1 MWLERMPGAADPIR
15 GLDQVLRGSMKHL
28 SLVFCAGAFSTPAFA
43 HIGHVGEVAGHTHI
57 IAIGATI
64 AAAALA
70 GLVAK
75 AMRGAA
81 SDNKADTDEP
91 VADVEPEAD
100 GKPA

>member
-1 MWLERMPGAADPIR
+1 
-15 GLDQVLRGSMKHL
+15 MKHL
-28 SLVFCAGAFSTPAFA
+28 SLVFCASAFSTPAFA

-70 GLVAK
+70 GFIAK
-75 AMRGAA
+75 AAKGDA

-91 VADVEPEAD
+91 VAGAEPEAD